1 MHLDLYQQIQL
12 MVMGKTYSSLISQS
26 IDRSVEED
34 LLREKQSHVLVKR
47 GPTRQ
52 LPQLQTHIITFQ
64 QDHN

>member
-47 GPTRQ
+47 GPTR
-52 LPQLQTHIITFQ
+52 LLAQLQTLIITFQ